1 MRVLRRQNEADEAR
15 AAEAEA
21 DAEAAEAN
29 AADAEAEAAEAE
41 AKADDTTDGPAT
53 NERRTFLPGWRRTE
67 TPAATDTGPEIDT
80 AERPAPVV
88 APAVA
93 VARADEVDEADRVDR
108 IDEAD
113 RVDDTV
119 ETDTVDERDRTE
131 PGATGRA
138 VTTESEIR
146 TELWSWADA
155 VVSVIGAGL
164 ALIGLIVL
172 ARAGINRTWYR
183 PVVQV
188 LDADH
193 TAALGAAEVGAG
205 VLLML
210 AGVARSRAASALV
223 GLAIAIMGALAAIQ
237 IDEVRHELAIE
248 EWWAWSLAGV
258 GLLVAVVALVPPR
271 RARVER
277 VLETR

>member
-1 MRVLRRQNEADEAR
+1 MRVLRRQNEADEA
-15 AAEAEA
+15 EA

-29 AADAEAEAAEAE
+29 AVDAEAEAAEAE
-41 AKADDTTDGPAT
+41 AKADDTTDEPATT

-67 TPAATDTGPEIDT
+67 TPAATDTGPEVDT
-80 AERPAPVV
+80 VERPAPVV

-93 VARADEVDEADRVDR
+93 VAQADDTDGTTDRA
-108 IDEAD
+108 
-113 RVDDTV
+113 DDTV
-119 ETDTVDERDRTE
+119 ETETVDERDSTE
-131 PGATGRA
+131 PGATERA

-183 PVVQV
+183 PVVHV

-210 AGVARSRAASALV
+210 AGVARSRAAAALI

-248 EWWAWSLAGV
+248 KWWAWSLAGV

>member
-21 DAEAAEAN
+21 DAEAAESD
-29 AADAEAEAAEAE
+29 AAEAEAEAAEAE
-41 AKADDTTDGPAT
+41 AEADDTTDDTTDRRATT
-53 NERRTFLPGWRRTE
+53 NERRTFLPGWRRTD
-67 TPAATDTGPEIDT
+67 PAPETDTGPEIDT

-93 VARADEVDEADRVDR
+93 VARADETDDVART
-108 IDEAD
+108 
-113 RVDDTV
+113 DDTV
-119 ETDTVDERDRTE
+119 ETPTVDERDRTE
-131 PGATGRA
+131 PVVPERA
-138 VTTESEIR
+138 VESEIR

-164 ALIGLIVL
+164 ALIGLVVL

-183 PVVQV
+183 PVVEV

-210 AGVARSRAASALV
+210 AGVARSRAAQALV
-223 GLAIAIMGALAAIQ
+223 GLAMAIMGALAAIQ

-248 EWWAWSLAGV
+248 QWWAWMLAGV

-271 RARVER
+271 RSRVER

>member
-15 AAEAEA
+15 AAEA

-41 AKADDTTDGPAT
+41 AKADDTTDQPATT

-67 TPAATDTGPEIDT
+67 TPAATGTGPEVDT

-93 VARADEVDEADRVDR
+93 VAQADETDART
-108 IDEAD
+108 
-113 RVDDTV
+113 DDTV
-119 ETDTVDERDRTE
+119 ETATVDERDRTE
-131 PGATGRA
+131 PGATEGA

-183 PVVQV
+183 PVVHV

-210 AGVARSRAASALV
+210 AGVARSRAAAAL
-223 GLAIAIMGALAAIQ
+223 
-237 IDEVRHELAIE
+237 
-248 EWWAWSLAGV
+248 
-258 GLLVAVVALVPPR
+258 
-271 RARVER
+271 
-277 VLETR
+277 